1 MKLST
6 KNSVEPEVKQMTKVL
21 ETLRDSEEETAI
33 SNANFIALSE
43 DLRGREEQEKYTED
57 KQTKELVERL
67 GEYEQEI
74 YEKDRLIQLLQNEI
88 DSNRQVVK
96 K

>member
-67 GEYEQEI
+67 
-74 YEKDRLIQLLQNEI
+74 IQLLQNEI